1 MGFLL
6 AASIYGT
13 ITLMKHKQKKLVV
26 ANWKMNVTSEK
37 EAEGLFLSIKN
48 VVAKL
53 EYTRMVACPP
63 HMYIEQVARLADHP
77 QYRVGGQD
85 AYPEESGSRTG
96 EVSVLM
102 MKNAGAEY
110 VILGHSERR
119 HLETKSDIARK
130 VIAVLE
136 HDMTPIICIG
146 EEQRDRNWKKELRTQ
161 LKDVFHRVPKKE
173 PERIILAYEPIWAI
187 SSEKKNPA
195 TAAEYMEALEVI
207 KEELQ
212 KIFKTVRAVE
222 QIRFLYGGSLD
233 DKNIEE
239 FLRYAEVDGFLIGRV
254 SHDPRI
260 LMTMFRLIEDA
271 VYKSLFEPETS
282 EA

>member
-1 MGFLL
+1 MFFAYERGLWYN
-6 AASIYGT
+6 A
-13 ITLMKHKQKKLVV
+13 LMKQKQKKLIV

-48 VVAKL
+48 VVAKQ
-53 EYTRMVACPP
+53 EYLRMVVCPP
-63 HMYIEQVARLADHP
+63 HMYVSQVARLVDNP
-77 QYRVGGQD
+77 NYRVGGQD
-85 AYPEESGSRTG
+85 AYPAESGSRTG
-96 EVSVLM
+96 EISVLM

-119 HLETKSDIARK
+119 HLETKSDVARK

-136 HDMTPIICIG
+136 HGMTPIICIG

-173 PERIILAYEPIWAI
+173 PERMIIAYEPVWAI
-187 SSEKKNPA
+187 SSEKKTPA
-195 TAAEYMEALEVI
+195 TSTEYMEALEVI
-207 KEELQ
+207 KDELQ
-212 KIFKTVRAVE
+212 KIFKSGKAVE

-260 LMTMFRLIEDA
+260 LMTLFRLIEDH
-271 VYKSLFEPETS
+271 VYKSIFEPKPDE
-282 EA
+282 E